1 LAKLTTIEN
10 NNKKYNNENNKNVT
24 FDEIYS
30 DFCLSNEIKKKSMV
44 INPKYDS
51 IIKQLNQKVTK
62 YLNDLYLKLKLF
74 NEENINNNF
83 LLDYKSLIQGLINKN
98 NNNLSKEQFFFIKK
112 IIILIPLLVDFIDSL
127 YKLLLK
133 NNINNLEYLLVSNF
147 DAKLFNNNFFNQPN
161 NFNND
166 LQRIINKLIE
176 NIKPDTTIEN
186 KNNYHNEN
194 FINSCIC
201 YNLFYNYEIIE
212 LIINSNKNIIE
223 NILDNEEDVNI
234 KYNDFEYEIQS
245 LGFDLINY
253 YNNLELIKY
262 ETIFSNNIKK
272 TFFENLLL
280 LKSYIKDERICS
292 IPYLIFYKYIFLL
305 KNN

>member
-1 LAKLTTIEN
+1 MK
-10 NNKKYNNENNKNVT
+10 
-24 FDEIYS
+24 
-30 DFCLSNEIKKKSMV
+30 
-44 INPKYDS
+44 IN
-51 IIKQLNQKVTK
+51 
-62 YLNDLYLKLKLF
+62 
-74 NEENINNNF
+74 
-83 LLDYKSLIQGLINKN
+83 G
-98 NNNLSKEQFFFIKK
+98 NLSKEQFFFLKH
-112 IIILIPLLVDFIDSL
+112 IIFLIPLLIDFINSL
-127 YKLLLK
+127 YTLLLK
-133 NNINNLEYLLVSNF
+133 YNISNLEYLLASNF
-147 DAKLFNNNFFNQPN
+147 NEQLITKNLGNIPN
-161 NFNND
+161 NFISNLND
-166 LQRIINKLIE
+166 IMNKLKE
-176 NIKPDTTIEN
+176 NIIPDTKFEN
-186 KNNYHNEN
+186 KNNYYNEM
-194 FINSCIC
+194 FIYSCIC